1 MDDLGVAL
9 CQETSILAGM
19 IWREMTGDPMVGK
32 GGWSE
37 QIAGKLR
44 HCYWA
49 QGGNDITH
57 YPLPITNIDVE
68 TDHFNRYQ

>member
-9 CQETSILAGM
+9 FQETSIWAGM
-19 IWREMTGDPMVGK
+19 TWREMTGDPMVGE

-49 QGGNDITH
+49 Q
-57 YPLPITNIDVE
+57 
-68 TDHFNRYQ
+68 